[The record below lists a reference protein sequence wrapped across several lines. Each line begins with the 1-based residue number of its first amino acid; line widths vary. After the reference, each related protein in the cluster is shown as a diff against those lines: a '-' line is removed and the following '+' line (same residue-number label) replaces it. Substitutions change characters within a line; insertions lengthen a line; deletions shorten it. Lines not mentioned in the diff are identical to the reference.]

1 MIVSLSCT
9 KKLLETS
16 PKAVYNNYSVEEK
29 TELISSYAQILAAS
43 LSNNELRSKIKTEA
57 QLNFDGDY
65 DVLTQKLENIR
76 LERNNMLVR
85 NLMSNTCI
93 MTRSNENGYK
103 GSLDEL
109 LAEIQR
115 TFPNLQ
121 VSVPVLCDDWDT
133 DNHIP
138 LVAYL
143 PYDFNDQTT
152 KEIEAF
158 DVYGN
163 SYMISSV
170 EEPDRP
176 VIVVSI
182 SERVDRFGNIIFDS
196 HPYVISDEEIA
207 RTKALTKPSGLA
219 LLHGSARSLTL
230 NWNAKQENTS
240 DPFMYEISRRKLSE
254 STFSTIAT
262 VGGSES
268 SYTDMGLTAGSLYNY
283 RIRKKKGNEYS
294 AYTSILSTTASE
306 RSVND
311 VLKLVYYQM
320 SEAKLKSLESWT
332 QGRPEIRLSVFYGTD
347 KYKEAGLI
355 YQEVLTPTRQ
365 HIKDGCN
372 PERTI
377 CSSWNPNISSSVLTF
392 VWIEEDTGISV
403 EYTYSTEYEQK
414 NNNGT
419 LVTGGTCT
427 VTGYDEDDFIGYGHV
442 YWWNSKSM
450 TFSVGINW
458 RLN

>member
-1 MIVSLSCT
+1 
-9 KKLLETS
+9 
-16 PKAVYNNYSVEEK
+16 
-29 TELISSYAQILAAS
+29 
-43 LSNNELRSKIKTEA
+43 
-57 QLNFDGDY
+57 
-65 DVLTQKLENIR
+65 
-76 LERNNMLVR
+76 
-85 NLMSNTCI
+85 
-93 MTRSNENGYK
+93 
-103 GSLDEL
+103 
-109 LAEIQR
+109 
-115 TFPNLQ
+115 
-121 VSVPVLCDDWDT
+121 
-133 DNHIP
+133 
-138 LVAYL
+138 
-143 PYDFNDQTT
+143 
-152 KEIEAF
+152 
-158 DVYGN
+158 
-163 SYMISSV
+163 
-170 EEPDRP
+170 
-176 VIVVSI
+176 
-182 SERVDRFGNIIFDS
+182 
-196 HPYVISDEEIA
+196 
-207 RTKALTKPSGLA
+207 
-219 LLHGSARSLTL
+219 
-230 NWNAKQENTS
+230 
-240 DPFMYEISRRKLSE
+240 
-254 STFSTIAT
+254 
-262 VGGSES
+262 
-268 SYTDMGLTAGSLYNY
+268 MGLTAGSLYNY